1 MPRGGSK
8 PGERRG
14 GRQKGTPNKLNST
27 ARSAFLATFGELEGE
42 FKGWIQGVAE
52 KDPGRAAEL
61 LIRMAE
67 YHFPKRGRIEV
78 EHSGVL
84 GVTWES
90 LVPRRKLPTEG
101 EG

>member
-14 GRQKGTPNKLNST
+14 GRQKGTPNKLTST
-27 ARSAFLATFGELEGE
+27 ARSAFLAAFGELEGE
-42 FKGWIQGVAE
+42 FKGWIEEIA
-52 KDPGRAAEL
+52 KTDPGRAAEL

-67 YHFPKRGRIEV
+67 YHFPKLGRTEV
-78 EHSGVL
+78 EHSGGL
-84 GVTWES
+84 GVTLEQ
-90 LVPRRKLPTEG
+90 LVPKRKPPTEG